1 MTTETEESIQTH
13 DNRTAYCEWK
23 LGQWRNPEGNLKPA
37 ETEWK

>member
-23 LGQWRNPEGNLKPA
+23 LGQWRNPEGILKPA